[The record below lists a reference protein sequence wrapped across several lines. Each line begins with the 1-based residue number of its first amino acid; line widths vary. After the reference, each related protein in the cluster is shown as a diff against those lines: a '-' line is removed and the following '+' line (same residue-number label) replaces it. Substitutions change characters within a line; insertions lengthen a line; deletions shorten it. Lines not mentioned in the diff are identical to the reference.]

1 MAISFTFVKFVCLE
15 FCPIINLRSMKISLF
30 KLKKNRRYNYT
41 PRYYSGKEGENLY
54 DFDSKFSK
62 YRDAYNQND
71 FGQQWQE
78 ARLKMRTRNNRG
90 ISTRLV
96 IIILILVLA
105 FLYVIDF
112 DLSLFKG

>member
-1 MAISFTFVKFVCLE
+1 
-15 FCPIINLRSMKISLF
+15 MKISLF

-41 PRYYSGKEGENLY
+41 PRFYNGKEGGNLY

-62 YRDAYNQND
+62 YRDTYNQND
-71 FGQQWQE
+71 FGQHWQH
-78 ARLKMRTRNNRG
+78 ARLKMRSSSNKE
-90 ISTRLV
+90 ISIRLV

-112 DLSLFKG
+112 EISLFKG